1 MLSTLLTS
9 AVPFDAKLTEGLLT
23 FCIGMLVIFFGI
35 AVIVICVKF
44 AGYFFTTKKDEPKN
58 QEQPKKVEEKPI
70 EQPIEISNDIPAH
83 VKVAIIGAITAYY
96 FENQKSNCEF
106 VVKKIKRY

>member
-1 MLSTLLTS
+1 
-9 AVPFDAKLTEGLLT
+9 
-23 FCIGMLVIFFGI
+23 
-35 AVIVICVKF
+35 
-44 AGYFFTTKKDEPKN
+44 
-58 QEQPKKVEEKPI
+58 VEEKPI
-70 EQPIEISNDIPAH
+70 EQPVEISNDIPAH